1 MATPVRFWVDP
12 ICPWCWTTSQW
23 IRRIAG
29 EKDLEI
35 TWEPISLFVKN
46 EVKPESSSYERVAW
60 THGLLRVME
69 SVRAAGHEARLGDLY
84 TEYGRHIHHDGE
96 RNWDPAL
103 ALKSVGLDESHAS
116 AANDEAWDIP
126 LLQRM
131 NEGLALVG
139 DDVGTPII
147 ALHRPDGTEV
157 AAFGPVITKAPAHDD
172 ALAMWDAFV
181 FLTSLD
187 EFWELKR
194 TRTGRPEPGDTP

>member
-1 MATPVRFWVDP
+1 MKPGLAICTPSMGAAF
-12 ICPWCWTTSQW
+12 TTMVN
-23 IRRIAG
+23 G
-29 EKDLEI
+29 
-35 TWEPISLFVKN
+35 TGTP
-46 EVKPESSSYERVAW
+46 
-60 THGLLRVME
+60 
-69 SVRAAGHEARLGDLY
+69 
-84 TEYGRHIHHDGE
+84 
-96 RNWDPAL
+96 L

-116 AANDEAWDIP
+116 AADDEAWDIP

-147 ALHRPDGTEV
+147 ALRRPDGTEV

-172 ALAMWDAFV
+172 TLAMWDAFV

-194 TRTGRPEPGDTP
+194 TRTGRPEPGDDSLSAPRHADPIGKSPF